1 MSGLHAFLR
10 PVLTAVALGVAAAG
24 ALLASDQVWLLCLG
38 AIFLCLLYLIWS
50 LVPPLAPRTRAALG
64 GLVSPEERDQ
74 ARQAGLS
81 RSVQQLAGFLLAGFL
96 LLGVHLLRQQVTQG
110 DAIAHSRVINT
121 VTADGAGGYTRDT
134 TLIRNGQVVTF
145 TRPITVTAV
154 QTGTDSLQN
163 PRLLSRGLRVQ
174 RGRIRDASGRVIAG
188 RQVYSGTDYVQR
200 TYPVANMSYLLGY
213 YNPTIYGLAGLE
225 NAYDS
230 YLSGDAASNPVV
242 DEENRVLHRPVVG
255 ADVQLT
261 LVPAIQDAATTA
273 LGAQRGA
280 VVVLNAQSGA
290 ILALVSYPHF
300 DPNGLAFNPNADDWA
315 VENHRIV
322 DYWNTTVNRSDLPML
337 DRATQGLYPPGS
349 TFKIVTSSTAFQS
362 GRYNP
367 QTLVYAPT
375 SLQLPQT
382 TNRLTN
388 SNGEICGNGSGHV
401 PLIDAFTQSCNTA
414 FGALGMKLGG
424 AALKQQADKFG
435 MNSSSLT
442 IPMPVSPSNYVQPPS
457 QALTAYSAIGQ
468 FSDTVTPMQEAM
480 FAATIANHGT
490 LMKPYLVQNVKAPD
504 LTTVQQA
511 SSTVLS
517 QPVSASSASGI
528 TSMMLN
534 VVNSPIGTAHNVPG
548 ILGLDIAAKTGT
560 AQNGANNTGLNDA
573 VFTAFAPASNP
584 VIAVGVIIKG
594 GGYGADA
601 AGPIALQVI
610 KAYERF
616 LRHG

>member
-1 MSGLHAFLR
+1 MNRALR
-10 PVLTAVALGVAAAG
+10 RISLACLVMFVALLINVNFLQGFQSAS
-24 ALLASDQVWLLCLG
+24 LASKSGNIRSFDQQYQYQRG
-38 AIFLCLLYLIWS
+38 AI
-50 LVPPLAPRTRAALG
+50 T
-64 GLVSPEERDQ
+64 
-74 ARQAGLS
+74 
-81 RSVQQLAGFLLAGFL
+81 
-96 LLGVHLLRQQVTQG
+96 
-110 DAIAHSRVINT
+110 
-121 VTADGAGGYTRDT
+121 TADG
-134 TLIRNGQVVTF
+134 VTIAKS
-145 TRPITVTAV
+145 RPIRGIYKYQRYYPFGPLYAPVTGFDSLYSATGIELAENKLL
-154 QTGTDSLQN
+154 QGTD
-163 PRLLSRGLRVQ
+163 PRLTVRNLIDLVTGKPQ
-174 RGRIRDASGRVIAG
+174 QGAS
-188 RQVYSGTDYVQR
+188 
-200 TYPVANMSYLLGY
+200 
-213 YNPTIYGLAGLE
+213 
-225 NAYDS
+225 
-230 YLSGDAASNPVV
+230 
-242 DEENRVLHRPVVG
+242 
-255 ADVQLT
+255 VQLT
-261 LVPAIQDAATTA
+261 INSTAQQAAYAALRA
-273 LGAQRGA
+273 LGKSGA
-280 VVVLNAQSGA
+280 VVALNPQTGA
-290 ILALVSYPHF
+290 ILALASYPSF
-300 DPNGLAFNPNADDWA
+300 DPNGYASFDGSQLNKTDARYRNDPNQPLL
-315 VENHRIV
+315 
-322 DYWNTTVNRSDLPML
+322 NRAINAS
-337 DRATQGLYPPGS
+337 YPPGS